1 MDISQVK
8 RLIIKC
14 SIVFWGFALLIYVI
28 SYNQFRYVIT
38 NGDTLSATMVTR
50 EIVDGDIVQQHLS
63 INADSITG
71 FDIKVYN
78 FGRSNSG
85 TLHADLFDADGNMIS
100 STVVDIAT
108 LDEDNTFITVQFDSP
123 AVPDGRNTDFVLQLY
138 TEGCNSGNAIG
149 IYSGN
154 SVVAGRFDVYKE
166 IASEDV
172 YLINNQPG
180 EGMLCLRLNGITY
193 SNFYI
198 TYWYIIAG
206 IFLIGVLYCFYAF
219 SKLRKGQNSFLN
231 GVATL
236 LIKYSFLLKQLVS
249 RDFKIKYKRSSLGM
263 LWSFLNPLLTMAVQ
277 YVVFSTL
284 FKSDI
289 PNYPVY
295 LLVGIVLFNFF
306 NEAVSSGMV
315 SITSNAALIKKVYMP
330 RYIYPV
336 SKICS
341 SLINFVLSFIPIFF
355 VMLLTGTHFSLSL
368 FLLVYCLFCMVMFIL
383 GMVLIMTTL
392 MTFFQDTQF
401 IWTVVSMIWMYA
413 TPIFY
418 PESIIPANYLTVY
431 HLNPLYQFVTFA
443 RVVIIDGVS
452 PAPSAYLWCLLPS
465 IVVFFIGAL
474 VFKKEQDKF
483 ILAL

>member
-1 MDISQVK
+1 MNVSQIKSLVFK
-8 RLIIKC
+8 GAVVFWTLALII
-14 SIVFWGFALLIYVI
+14 YVV
-28 SYNQFRYVIT
+28 SYDQFRYIATV
-38 NGDTLSATMVTR
+38 GDTLSATMVTR
-50 EIVDGDIVQQHLS
+50 EIVDGDVVQQRLR

-71 FDIKVYN
+71 FDIKIYN

-100 STVVDIAT
+100 SSVVDIAT
-108 LDEDNTFITVQFDSP
+108 LDEDNTFITIPFGSP
-123 AVPDGRNTDFVLQLY
+123 AVSDGHNTDFVLQLY
-138 TEGCNSGNAIG
+138 TEGCSSGNAIG
-149 IYSGN
+149 LYSGN

-172 YLINNQPG
+172 YWINNQPG
-180 EGMLCLRLNGITY
+180 NGMLCLRLNGIIF

-198 TYWYIIAG
+198 TYWYIVG
-206 IFLIGVLYCFYAF
+206 GVFLVGVLYCIYAV
-219 SKLRKGQNSFLN
+219 SRLKKGKNSFLN
-231 GVATL
+231 GIATM
-236 LIKYSFLLKQLVS
+236 LIKYGFLLKQLVS

-355 VMLLTGTHFSLSL
+355 VMLFTGTHFSLSL
-368 FLLVYCLFCMVMFIL
+368 LLLVYCLLCMVMFIL

-474 VFKKEQDKF
+474 VFKKKQDKF